1 MNVSSGD
8 PQPIISNVALE
19 NNGLNDNLLDK
30 FTLIVV
36 WMTDLLWGICVTC
49 VDHTVVMMNWI
60 ISFLEN
66 FQLGWIRLTKF
77 ICLLSWIDK
86 ISYIDVNGDGDTRY
100 ITWRVSV
107 RGKKAGKS
115 REKTLQN
122 LFFFKHRTG
131 LTHVLSFILL
141 IQANGYLLNV
151 LDLLL
156 L

>member
-1 MNVSSGD
+1 MFLLRQQESGEIWFTGIKYFYYKSCNKSISGAIASLAPTHTVSQSFWAFLR
-8 PQPIISNVALE
+8 QQVCKLKKL
-19 NNGLNDNLLDK
+19 GLNDNLLDK

-36 WMTDLLWGICVTC
+36 WMNDLLWGICVTC

-107 RGKKAGKS
+107 RGKKS
-115 REKTLQN
+115 WE
-122 LFFFKHRTG
+122 
-131 LTHVLSFILL
+131 I
-141 IQANGYLLNV
+141 
-151 LDLLL
+151 
-156 L
+156 